1 MHASQIANDMAP
13 SETRATALDFATHS
27 AFDGESVRNHVACAS
42 SEENHA
48 EEIRATI
55 TELCESFGASK
66 VHAIFFT
73 MPDVAPQQNQVGEER
88 LLQAIRGY
96 SALILDSKYP
106 KFVAQLVGK
115 IAKMEMAT
123 GKRIDL
129 RQLGA
134 TIGVSKQAA
143 SKQMA
148 SIALRLGLPRPD
160 STEENRQAH
169 ALCNRRNYG
178 AGKTA

>member
-1 MHASQIANDMAP
+1 MRD
-13 SETRATALDFATHS
+13 SETQGTAIDFASRTI
-27 AFDGESVRNHVACAS
+27 FDGIS
-42 SEENHA
+42 SRGGVDCSG
-48 EEIRATI
+48 EEIENTLR
-55 TELCESFGASK
+55 ELIESFGNDA
-66 VHAIFFT
+66 VQQAIHKI
-73 MPDVAPQQNQVGEER
+73 PAIAANELSEER

-96 SALILDSKYP
+96 SVIILEARYP

-115 IAKMEMAT
+115 IAKMEITT

-148 SIALRLGLPRPD
+148 NLAQRLGLPRPD
-160 STEENRQAH
+160 SNETARHSH
-169 ALCNRRNYG
+169 ALMNRRNYG
-178 AGKTA
+178 ATKTA